1 MRLTRRQR
9 RDLTALGQ
17 QLAREDPDLAA
28 QLSQPAEPAPRPRR
42 RHSHAGVLIGQVLF
56 VLGLLM
62 IVWGALTSTP
72 AAITIGVIVL
82 LACWVPWQYGS
93 QANRR

>member
-1 MRLTRRQR
+1 MGLTRRQR

-28 QLSQPAEPAPRPRR
+28 LLSQPAESASRRRR
-42 RHSHAGVLIGQVLF
+42 RHAHAGVLIGQVLF

-62 IVWGALTSTP
+62 ITWGALMSTP
-72 AAITIGVIVL
+72 TATTVGAIVL
-82 LACWVPWQYGS
+82 LTCFVPWQYGS
-93 QANRR
+93 TANRH